1 MDAMSAKPAIV
12 TVALIIL
19 LAGAVGAADTDE
31 QFKLS
36 RRGWTVVGPVRSV
49 AEIIGDTDGQ
59 PAFIIT
65 PQSAAGAW
73 AVSEPL
79 PATTGP
85 LMLSLRAQRRSGAG
99 ELAVS
104 LISDIPE
111 KPEQITPLWHLDLND
126 DRGHR
131 IEVGLVL
138 PGNEPVRLAIGAVG
152 GEGEWLVEEIEL
164 SDWTPSEYQ
173 PGPRAHL
180 PLGNGP
186 EPLPVGWEPEDSLD
200 GRWRRVGI
208 GKEIVTV
215 VNGLRVSLP
224 AEVTVEQGVRGAGAA
239 FVTNRGTREKELTFS
254 LQGPPGAYMPTFT
267 APFAAGGT
275 TRFRLPLQML
285 VTGKDW
291 LKLILSSGTE
301 TAAIPLL
308 VNCEQRFPAIGLR
321 ADWDALTATTF
332 PRGTLLQFLYA
343 RLPEDLPTGD
353 YLGPVLSRNPG
364 QTVLAL
370 PLLRDLSAVMA
381 DSDSEQASRVM
392 SLVGLYL
399 PETLRDAAGSEI
411 AVAVAAAASQ
421 IRTRFSEAKFISPP
435 LPVITTDEGLQPS
448 EQLAEALAAGMGA
461 VVGAVAGRRPR
472 PPAGGVLDEEVD
484 GRLRGELCSFWA
496 DQDKQHDFQ
505 PLRQA
510 LNARGAHLPML
521 LSELPTTVTG
531 DARLDALIIGRL
543 LISGFAQGCTG
554 ATFLP
559 DLLELPTPP
568 SAEDSPAEYPVRIAL
583 RELNRELAG
592 ATPLLG
598 LARTEGFSGRIDE
611 PIVYRSF
618 LRGREGL
625 VFMWNNTS
633 VPLDVAVV
641 LQALPVQMQVL
652 RLAYTGQ
659 FVTRRCQG
667 LFAFSEEARQ
677 NRHQA
682 VYVRVRPLE
691 IVGLSLHLKSD
702 HAGWLGEISPRPPR
716 RRGPGPQWPRRT
728 DQPWGVGKL
737 GPG

>member
-1 MDAMSAKPAIV
+1 MSVRHATAAM
-12 TVALIIL
+12 IL
-19 LAGAVGAADTDE
+19 GLVLAGAVGAADTDE
-31 QFKLS
+31 QFKL
-36 RRGWTVVGPVRSV
+36 RRQGWTVVGSARSV
-49 AEIIGDTDGQ
+49 AEIIGDTDGK

-79 PATTGP
+79 PAATGP
-85 LMLSLRAQRRSGAG
+85 LALSMRAQRRSGAG

-104 LISDIPE
+104 LISEIPE

-126 DRGHR
+126 DREHR
-131 IEVGLVL
+131 IELGLVL
-138 PGNEPVRLAIGAVG
+138 PSNEPVRLAIGAVG
-152 GEGEWLVEEIEL
+152 GEGQWIVEEIEL
-164 SDWTPSEYQ
+164 SDWTPAEYQ
-173 PGPRAHL
+173 PGPMAHL
-180 PLGNGP
+180 PLANGP

-224 AEVTVEQGVRGAGAA
+224 AEVTVEQGVRGAGAV
-239 FVTNRGTREKELTFS
+239 FVTNRSTRTRELTIS
-254 LQGPPGAYMPTFT
+254 LQGPPGAYMPTFM
-267 APFAAGGT
+267 APFAGGGT

-285 VTGKDW
+285 VTGKHW
-291 LKLILSSGTE
+291 LKLMLSSGTE
-301 TAAIPLL
+301 TAAIPLR
-308 VNCEQRFPAIGLR
+308 VNCEKRYPALGLC

-332 PRGTLLQFLYA
+332 PRGALAQFLCA

-370 PLLRDLSAVMA
+370 PLLHDLSAVMA
-381 DSDSEQASRVM
+381 ESDSEQASRVM

-411 AVAVAAAASQ
+411 AAVVAAAASQ

-435 LPVITTDEGLQPS
+435 LPVVTTDEGLQPCV
-448 EQLAEALAAGMGA
+448 QLAGALDAGMGA
-461 VVGAVAGRRPR
+461 VVGSVAVNVPP
-472 PPAGGVLDEEVD
+472 PPAAGVLGEKID
-484 GRLRGELCSFWA
+484 GRLRGQLCSFWA

-505 PLRQA
+505 PLRRA
-510 LNARGAHLPML
+510 LNARGTHLPML

-531 DARLDALIIGRL
+531 DPRLDALIIGRL

-559 DLLELPTPP
+559 DLLDLPPVP
-568 SAEDSPAEYPVRIAL
+568 SAEDSPAEHPVRIAL

-592 ATPLLG
+592 STPLLG

-618 LRGREGL
+618 LRGREGI

-633 VPLDVAVV
+633 ASLDVAVV

-667 LFAFSEEARQ
+667 LFAFSEEAKQ
-677 NRHQA
+677 NQHQA

-716 RRGPGPQWPRRT
+716 RTGRGAHWPRRT
-728 DQPWGVGKL
+728 DQPWGAGKL
-737 GPG
+737 GPQ